1 MWTKQK
7 VRDRE
12 HEIDPDDLTP
22 EGQYKNYMKLA
33 KKLIEEGM
41 DPDKV
46 ANMPIHFFLN
56 IVASEVETKKK
67 AKSFAEIF
75 G

>member
-1 MWTKQK
+1 
-7 VRDRE
+7 
-12 HEIDPDDLTP
+12 
-22 EGQYKNYMKLA
+22 MKLA

-41 DPDKV
+41 DPEKV

-67 AKSFAEIF
+67 AKSFAQIF